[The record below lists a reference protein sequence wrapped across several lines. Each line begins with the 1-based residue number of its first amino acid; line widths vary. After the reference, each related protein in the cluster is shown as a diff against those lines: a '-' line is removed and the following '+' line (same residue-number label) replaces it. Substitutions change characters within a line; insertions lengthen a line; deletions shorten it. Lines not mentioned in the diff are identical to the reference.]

1 MDKVKITIRARQR
14 GTDGRLE
21 TVKHQAEGSY
31 MLKGSRH
38 YIRYLDKHLDP
49 KGHIPTTIKVGEG
62 ELVILRQ
69 GLVTARQAFRLGC
82 ETRSGYETPY
92 GNMELVMHTHRL
104 ESDFGEDKGIIH
116 LDYSLNANGSQVGEY
131 ELEIRL
137 AAI

>member
-31 MLKGSRH
+31 LLKGSRH

-49 KGHIPTTIKVGEG
+49 KGHVPTTIKLGEG

-69 GLVTARQAFRLGC
+69 GLVTARQCFRPGC

-92 GNMELVMHTHRL
+92 GNMELIMHTHRL

-131 ELEIRL
+131 ELEIKL